1 MNKDAKKYIK
11 YVKKIIPIHSKDKS
25 EFIALLTQRIN
36 EFANELEECTYEDI
50 VKEFGTP
57 NEVAGSYIENME
69 SNELIKKLN
78 RKKLFKYFLL
88 TLLILITLLWGFKM
102 YRLNQLYEEAKSE
115 THGYITEEIIK

>member
-1 MNKDAKKYIK
+1 MTDLIFILDRSGSMKKQAKTTIK
-11 YVKKIIPIHSKDKS
+11 EY
-25 EFIALLTQRIN
+25 N
-36 EFANELEECTYEDI
+36 
-50 VKEFGTP
+50 
-57 NEVAGSYIENME
+57 SYIENME